1 MEPITLTAI
10 AVLASLGAGF
20 GAGWGLKPDAG
31 AKAIEAQTEAIK
43 ELNSGNEALVTKVQ
57 EVAVEDAKRETAIA
71 DKLTD
76 MPPPC
81 IKEVGGDPMSLQ
93 CMWAL
98 CIRLTCHHHALK
110 KLVVILCH
118 CSVCGLCAFAQV
130 KQISNDASLLS

>member
-1 MEPITLTAI
+1 MFKMEPVTLTVI
-10 AVLASLGAGF
+10 AVLASLGFGF

-31 AKAIEAQTEAIK
+31 AKAIEAQPAAIK
-43 ELNSGNEALVTKVQ
+43 DLNSGNQELVDKVQ
-57 EVAVEDAKRETAIA
+57 EVAVEEAKRESVIS

-98 CIRLTCHHHALK
+98 CIRTGETDKQRCEPSKLTD
-110 KLVVILCH
+110 KLLGAYSCVEP
-118 CSVCGLCAFAQV
+118 Q
-130 KQISNDASLLS
+130 

>member
-1 MEPITLTAI
+1 MEPVTLTTI
-10 AVLASLGAGF
+10 VVLASLGMGF

-31 AKAIEAQTEAIK
+31 VKAIEAQTEAIK
-43 ELNSGNEALVTKVQ
+43 ELNNGNEALVTKVQ
-57 EVAVEDAKRETAIA
+57 EVAVDEAKRESAIA

-98 CIRLTCHHHALK
+98 CIRTGETDKQRCEPSKLTD
-110 KLVVILCH
+110 KLLGSYNCIE
-118 CSVCGLCAFAQV
+118 Q
-130 KQISNDASLLS
+130 Q